1 MFKTP
6 SCKQYV
12 QETRDHH
19 EQGYDAYTYLEDLER
34 LDIGVHLGKQM
45 LDNTRVPY
53 CKDAK
58 SQKNT
63 KKLKKY

>member
-12 QETRDHH
+12 QETRGHH

-45 LDNTRVPY
+45 LDNTRVPS

-58 SQKNT
+58 KFKST
-63 KKLKKY
+63 KKLKTH